1 MAFTQPAQLLR
12 QQMARVGARALSAP
26 AWSSSS
32 SSSSSSFLAAA
43 ARSSAPS
50 SASASASA
58 RTLHASSSQSATSSH
73 EVQSMRFSPSQAQ
86 RPNASSHPSQ
96 SQEPIRPEG
105 VYSISQRALASQQRQ
120 QQQQQQ
126 QQQPTAEPIS
136 ASTASPLD
144 VPTQRT
150 SAVPT
155 LGYTKDNL
163 PTKTDPTLAFFVGIL
178 MRDGKKAASS
188 RTVMNVLAHLNEWT
202 SSPPLPLFVEAINR
216 ASPLVRMQSSKSG
229 GKITQI
235 PIPLNPRQSKH
246 RGIKAI
252 IEASKKRSDRY
263 ISTRI
268 AREMVAVLEGS
279 SSVLSRKEEQHK
291 VAMANRANASVR
303 I

>member
-50 SASASASA
+50 SASASA

-73 EVQSMRFSPSQAQ
+73 EVQSMRSSPSQAQ

-120 QQQQQQ
+120 QQQQQ
-126 QQQPTAEPIS
+126 PTAEPIS

-150 SAVPT
+150 SVVPT

-235 PIPLNPRQSKH
+235 PIPLNPRQSTH